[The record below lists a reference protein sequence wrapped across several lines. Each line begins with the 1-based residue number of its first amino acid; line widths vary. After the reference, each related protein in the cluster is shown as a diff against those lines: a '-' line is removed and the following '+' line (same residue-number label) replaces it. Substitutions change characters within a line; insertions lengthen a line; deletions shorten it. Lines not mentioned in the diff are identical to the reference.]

1 MKINLKT
8 IFCGLLVISSS
19 SVFGQ
24 SNENKTFGPSN
35 GNNAGGYFDYRNTKP
50 KPANSTI
57 TITQD
62 YVHKVGEEFEGGIIF
77 KLWKDSLNVE
87 HGLIVSTINVS
98 TGIEWSNLNSLAVGK
113 AAYDKII
120 GSNNLKGIVNQKG
133 HISSAAFICD
143 QFVHNGKS
151 DWFLPSYSELTFL
164 MEEMYLVNKGLQ
176 KIKGAELI
184 KPELYHWSS
193 TEFDDSHAYVVS
205 RVRTN
210 GEGILSIEW
219 QTKYALKRNCYTVRA
234 IRSF

>member
-8 IFCGLLVISSS
+8 IFCGLILFSSA

-24 SNENKTFGPSN
+24 SNEVNNLKTGY
-35 GNNAGGYFDYRNTKP
+35 GNNAGGYSDFRTKKP

-98 TGIEWSNLNSLAVGK
+98 SGIEWSNINSLAVGK
-113 AAYDKII
+113 AAFDKII
-120 GSNNLKGIVNQKG
+120 GSNNLNGIVNQKG
-133 HISSAAFICD
+133 HITSAAFICD

-193 TEFDDSHAYVVS
+193 TEFDDSHVFVVS
-205 RVRTN
+205 RVRTT
-210 GEGILSIEW
+210 GEGILSLEW
-219 QTKYALKRNCYTVRA
+219 QSKYALKRNCYTVRA
-234 IRSF
+234 VRTF